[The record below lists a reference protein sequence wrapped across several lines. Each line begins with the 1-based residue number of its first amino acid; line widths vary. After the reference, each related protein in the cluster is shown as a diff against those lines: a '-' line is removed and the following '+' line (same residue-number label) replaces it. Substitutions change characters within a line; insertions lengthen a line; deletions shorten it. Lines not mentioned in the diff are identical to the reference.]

1 MDYFKVLAVPT
12 IKLVRKQF
20 GGTNPL
26 AYFVSGSVTNKRF
39 KTLTQDHPHQQHIPG
54 GVRRRRL
61 PRLQQF
67 AAGQKRGPL
76 GVPQGQKVIKLF
88 TVVIYECS

>member
-1 MDYFKVLAVPT
+1 MDYLKVLAVTT

-20 GGTNPL
+20 GRTNPL
-26 AYFVSGSVTNKRF
+26 AYFASGSVTNKRF
-39 KTLTQDHPHQQHIPG
+39 KPLTQDHPHQQHIPG

-76 GVPQGQKVIKLF
+76 RGHPGPQCYKTF
-88 TVVIYECS
+88 TVVIYKCS